1 VAAEEGVVHVA
12 WRHGLAGPGHRVG
25 QLVAASMLAALLV
38 ALLALPLRAPSLPDA
53 PYDSVLRIRE
63 LPARSYAVTSQLL
76 REQLGG
82 G

>member
-1 VAAEEGVVHVA
+1 MR
-12 WRHGLAGPGHRVG
+12 RHGLADPGHRVG
-25 QLVAASMLAALLV
+25 QLVAASVFAVLLV
-38 ALLALPLRAPSLPDA
+38 ALLALPLRALSFPDA

-82 G
+82 R